1 MVDSSTIEKIHAA
14 RDEIQGLLNADDTKG
29 VSFLILSNKKKEGE
43 LTMSLPHMVEEFG
56 LWKMKGIE
64 WYIQNICAETGEG
77 LADGLNWLSQ
87 AIDKK

>member
-1 MVDSSTIEKIHAA
+1 MVDSSNIEKIHVA
-14 RDEIQGLLNADDTKG
+14 RDEIQGLMKADDTKG
-29 VSFLILSNKKKEGE
+29 VSFLILSNKKKEE
-43 LTMSLPHMVEEFG
+43 LAMSLPQMVEEFR